1 MAEACYKPNYLP
13 ASYKGVP
20 FEALEVNSQHGRR
33 GAQGEF
39 PFGEE
44 TGYADMG
51 RKIRTYSISGRFA
64 TNDHIALADALIAAV
79 ETPGPGILVH
89 PTRGA
94 FMAACQQLRVKDDPD
109 AQIGVTTFDMD
120 LVEANVLSGG
130 LGLLVSNLL
139 GLDLTPL
146 VDAVSEF
153 FLANYLTDNVPFYDT
168 PTVLASSTT
177 AINSIYTGY
186 QQAAANSTDIKV
198 YRGLASFKN
207 LSEDVSQLLD
217 KNVMLTA
224 MTNGDALIDKYA
236 NSTIKTQLFRDIVN
250 ANSASWVVGTEGAI
264 PINAVQ
270 TTMRTLGGGYMAR
283 SILETTPKD
292 MNEAFTQ
299 YDTVSKVFDQELEI
313 LRDQCQSKM
322 YVKLSRFYEDL
333 RAQLLDR
340 AYNSP
345 ALVQYQFPG
354 TVHSIVA
361 AYEIFGDASRFPE
374 IEQRNPNG
382 FPWQVG
388 PSVIAARS
396 A

>member
-20 FEALEVNSQHGRR
+20 FEALEVNSEHGRR

-64 TNDHIALADALIAAV
+64 TNDHIALSDALIAVV
-79 ETPGPGILVH
+79 EAPGPGILVH
-89 PTRGA
+89 PTRGPI
-94 FMAACQQLRVKDDPD
+94 MVACQKLRIKDDPD

-120 LVEANVLSGG
+120 MVEANVLSLGIG
-130 LGLLVSNLL
+130 LAITNLL

-153 FLANYLTDNVPFYDT
+153 FTSNYRTANLPFYDM
-168 PTVLASSTT
+168 PTVLASSTA

-207 LSEDVSQLLD
+207 LSTDVSQLLD
-217 KNVMLTA
+217 TPTMLTA
-224 MTNGDALIDKYA
+224 MTNGYALVDKYA
-236 NSTIKTQLFRDIVN
+236 DDSIKPQLVRDMINTNSQ
-250 ANSASWVVGTEGAI
+250 SWVVGAEGYV

-270 TTMRTLGGGYMAR
+270 TTMRTLGGGYLAR
-283 SILETTPKD
+283 SFLEVTPKD
-292 MNEAFTQ
+292 MNEAFKQ
-299 YDTVSKVFDQELEI
+299 YDLVVKVFEQELEI
-313 LRDQCQSKM
+313 IRDACQSKM

-333 RAQLLDR
+333 RAQLLNR

-361 AYEIFGDASRFPE
+361 AYEIFGDAARFPE

-388 PSVIAARS
+388 PAVIAARS

>member
-1 MAEACYKPNYLP
+1 MAEACYTPNYLP

-20 FEALEVNSQHGRR
+20 FEALDVNSEHGRR

-64 TNDHIALADALIAAV
+64 TNDHIELSDALIAVV

-89 PTRGA
+89 PTRGVI
-94 FMAACQQLRVKDDPD
+94 MVACQQLRIKDNPD
-109 AQIGVTTFDMD
+109 EQIGVTTFDMD
-120 LVEANVLSGG
+120 MVEANVGIAG
-130 LGLLVSNLL
+130 IGLLITTAL

-146 VDAVSEF
+146 VDAVSEYF
-153 FLANYLTDNVPFYDT
+153 TANYLTDSVAFYDM
-168 PTVLASSTT
+168 PSVLSAAST
-177 AINSIYTGY
+177 AINSIYVGY
-186 QQAAANSTDIKV
+186 QQASANSTDIKV
-198 YRGLASFKN
+198 YRGLSQFQN
-207 LSEDVSQLLD
+207 LSSDVGQLLD
-217 KNVMLTA
+217 KTIMLTA
-224 MTNGDALIDKYA
+224 MTNGNALIDKYA
-236 NSTIKTQLFRDIVN
+236 TDANKATLFRNVINTNTYSLIVG
-250 ANSASWVVGTEGAI
+250 ASGQP
-264 PINAVQ
+264 PIDAVQ
-270 TTMRTLGGGYMAR
+270 TTMRVLSGGYMAR
-283 SILETTPKD
+283 AIMETTPKD

-299 YDTVSKVFDQELEI
+299 YDRVSAVFDQELVI
-313 LRDQCQSKM
+313 LRDACQSKI
-322 YVKLSRFYEDL
+322 YVKLARFYEDL
-333 RAQLLDR
+333 RAQMLNR

-354 TVHSIVA
+354 SVHSLVA
-361 AYEIFGDASRFPE
+361 AYEIFGDATRFTE

-382 FPWQVG
+382 FPWNVG